1 MTQQRTWRVTGG
13 LVAVAVMGLVV
24 ILLVVGQVVASG
36 RAAGES
42 SGGTAEERAMVRDA
56 AYSHWDNAAQR
67 VVFRAYAVRRTG
79 PATGRCAAEADGD
92 QSTWEVTAYTLF
104 GIPLDRVAVT
114 CDSIGR
120 GDP

>member
-1 MTQQRTWRVTGG
+1 MTQRRGWRVTGG
-13 LVAVAVMGLVV
+13 LVAVAIAGLLL

-42 SGGTAEERAMVRDA
+42 SGGTPALRSMVRDM
-56 AYSHWDNAAQR
+56 AYGHWDNAAQR

-79 PATGRCAAEADGD
+79 PATGRCAAVTDGD

-104 GIPLDRVAVT
+104 GIPLDRVTVT

-120 GDP
+120 ADP